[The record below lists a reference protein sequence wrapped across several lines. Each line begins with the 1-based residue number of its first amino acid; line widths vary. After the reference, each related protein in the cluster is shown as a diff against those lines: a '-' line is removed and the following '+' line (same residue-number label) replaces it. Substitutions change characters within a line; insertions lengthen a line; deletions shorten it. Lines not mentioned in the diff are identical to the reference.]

1 MALLLLLPLLVSGF
15 LVCLHDPTVYCRLH
29 RYEGQM
35 LYLQVGRYGIYC
47 FLTAMLVT
55 AALAGLFSHNWGVFC
70 PQWLQSKDATSLVC
84 WPVNTD
90 FMGVLGQLVQDFEIS
105 GKAFSQMAVFLALS
119 GLLTLVMPSLW
130 AFLTVKILKWQLG
143 AGKKEEIAAYLL
155 GESVEHSP
163 ICSTIFDAFVD
174 KDEVM
179 ITMEDRK
186 VYVGY
191 IMDVGAPTEVTGVN
205 QEILLI
211 PTVSGYRDKDTLKV
225 VYTTDYPSDTPLRPI
240 GFRQENIVSISVFS
254 DEVRESFKRADAE
267 RAGEDAAKEKAAK
280 DQLAKA
286 ITELVAVVQAA
297 QIQVV
302 PSPSPDEGNR

>member
-1 MALLLLLPLLVSGF
+1 MAFLLLLPLLVSGF
-15 LVCLHDPTVYCRLH
+15 LVCLKDPTIYCRLH

-47 FLTAMLVT
+47 FLAAMFVT
-55 AALAGLFSHNWGVFC
+55 AALAGLFSHDWGVFC
-70 PQWLQSKDATSLVC
+70 PKWAQTNDAASPVC
-84 WPVNTD
+84 FAVNTD
-90 FMGVLGQLVQDFEIS
+90 FMGALGQMGQDFDIS
-105 GKAFSQMAVFLALS
+105 GKNFSQVGVFLALS
-119 GLLTLVMPSLW
+119 GLLTLAMPGLG
-130 AFLTVKILKWQLG
+130 AFFTVKILKWQLK
-143 AGKKEEIAAYLL
+143 ASKEEEIAAYLL

-163 ICSTIFDAFVD
+163 ICSTLFDAFVD
-174 KDEVM
+174 KEEVM
-179 ITMEDRK
+179 ITMVDRK

-240 GFRQENIVSISVFS
+240 GFRQENIVSISIFS
-254 DEVRESFKRADAE
+254 DEVREAFKRADYE
-267 RAGEDAAKEKAAK
+267 RAGEETAKEKAAK
-280 DQLAKA
+280 DQLVKA

-297 QIQVV
+297 Q
-302 PSPSPDEGNR
+302 R

>member
-1 MALLLLLPLLVSGF
+1 M
-15 LVCLHDPTVYCRLH
+15 CLKDPTIYCRLH

-47 FLTAMLVT
+47 FLAAMFVT
-55 AALAGLFSHNWGVFC
+55 AALAGLFSHDWGVFC
-70 PQWLQSKDATSLVC
+70 PKWAQTNDAASPVC
-84 WPVNTD
+84 FAVNTD
-90 FMGVLGQLVQDFEIS
+90 FMGALGQMGQDFDIS
-105 GKAFSQMAVFLALS
+105 GKNFSQVGVFLALS
-119 GLLTLVMPSLW
+119 GLLTLAMPGLG
-130 AFLTVKILKWQLG
+130 AFFTVKILKWQLK
-143 AGKKEEIAAYLL
+143 ASKEEEIAAYLL

-163 ICSTIFDAFVD
+163 ICSTLFDAFVD
-174 KDEVM
+174 KEEVM
-179 ITMEDRK
+179 ITMVDRK

-240 GFRQENIVSISVFS
+240 GFRQENIVSISIFS
-254 DEVRESFKRADAE
+254 DEVREAFKRADYE
-267 RAGEDAAKEKAAK
+267 RAGEETAKEKAAK
-280 DQLAKA
+280 DQLVKA

-297 QIQVV
+297 Q
-302 PSPSPDEGNR
+302 R

>member
-1 MALLLLLPLLVSGF
+1 MAFLLLLQLLVSGF
-15 LVCLHDPTVYCRLH
+15 LVCLKDPTIYCRLH

-47 FLTAMLVT
+47 FLAAMFVT
-55 AALAGLFSHNWGVFC
+55 AALAGLFSHDWGVFC
-70 PQWLQSKDATSLVC
+70 PKWAQTNDAASPVC
-84 WPVNTD
+84 FAVNTD
-90 FMGVLGQLVQDFEIS
+90 FMGALGQMGQDFDIS
-105 GKAFSQMAVFLALS
+105 GKNFSQVGVFLVLS
-119 GLLTLVMPSLW
+119 GLLTLAMPGLG
-130 AFLTVKILKWQLG
+130 AFFTVKILKWQLK
-143 AGKKEEIAAYLL
+143 ASKEEEIAAYLL

-163 ICSTIFDAFVD
+163 ICSTLFDAFVD
-174 KDEVM
+174 KEEVM
-179 ITMEDRK
+179 ITMVDRK

-240 GFRQENIVSISVFS
+240 GFRQENIVSISIFS
-254 DEVRESFKRADAE
+254 DEVREAFKRADYE
-267 RAGEDAAKEKAAK
+267 RAGEETAKEKAAK
-280 DQLAKA
+280 DQLVKA

-297 QIQVV
+297 Q
-302 PSPSPDEGNR
+302 R

>member
-1 MALLLLLPLLVSGF
+1 MAFLLLLPLLVSGF
-15 LVCLHDPTVYCRLH
+15 LVCLKDPTIYCRLH

-47 FLTAMLVT
+47 FLAAMFVT
-55 AALAGLFSHNWGVFC
+55 AALAGLFLHDWGVFC
-70 PQWLQSKDATSLVC
+70 PKWAQTNDAASPVC
-84 WPVNTD
+84 FAVNTD
-90 FMGVLGQLVQDFEIS
+90 FMGALGQMGQDFDIS
-105 GKAFSQMAVFLALS
+105 GKNFSQVGVFLALS
-119 GLLTLVMPSLW
+119 GLLTLAMPGLG
-130 AFLTVKILKWQLG
+130 AFFTVKILKWQLK
-143 AGKKEEIAAYLL
+143 ASKEEEIAAYLL

-163 ICSTIFDAFVD
+163 ICSTLFDAFVD
-174 KDEVM
+174 KEEVM
-179 ITMEDRK
+179 ITMVDRK

-240 GFRQENIVSISVFS
+240 GFRQENIVSISIFS
-254 DEVRESFKRADAE
+254 DEVREAFKRADYE
-267 RAGEDAAKEKAAK
+267 RAGEETAKEKAAK
-280 DQLAKA
+280 DQLVKA

-297 QIQVV
+297 Q
-302 PSPSPDEGNR
+302 R

>member
-1 MALLLLLPLLVSGF
+1 MAFLLLLPLLVSGF
-15 LVCLHDPTVYCRLH
+15 FVCLKDPTIYCRLH

-47 FLTAMLVT
+47 FLAAMFVT
-55 AALAGLFSHNWGVFC
+55 AALAGLFSHDWGVFC
-70 PQWLQSKDATSLVC
+70 PKWAQTNDAASPVC
-84 WPVNTD
+84 FAVNTD
-90 FMGVLGQLVQDFEIS
+90 FMGALGQMGQDFDIS
-105 GKAFSQMAVFLALS
+105 GKNFSQVGVFLVLS
-119 GLLTLVMPSLW
+119 GLLTLAMPGLG
-130 AFLTVKILKWQLG
+130 AFFTVKILKWQLK
-143 AGKKEEIAAYLL
+143 ASKEEEIAAYLL

-163 ICSTIFDAFVD
+163 ICSTLFDAFVD
-174 KDEVM
+174 KEEVM
-179 ITMEDRK
+179 ITMVDRK

-240 GFRQENIVSISVFS
+240 GFRQENIVSISIFS
-254 DEVRESFKRADAE
+254 DEVREAFKRADYE
-267 RAGEDAAKEKAAK
+267 RAGEETAKEKAAK
-280 DQLAKA
+280 DQLVKA

-297 QIQVV
+297 Q
-302 PSPSPDEGNR
+302 R

>member
-1 MALLLLLPLLVSGF
+1 MAFLLLLPLLVSGF
-15 LVCLHDPTVYCRLH
+15 LVCLKDPTIYCRLH

-47 FLTAMLVT
+47 FLAAMFVT
-55 AALAGLFSHNWGVFC
+55 AALAGLFSHDWGVFC
-70 PQWLQSKDATSLVC
+70 PKWAQTNDAASPVC
-84 WPVNTD
+84 FAVNTD
-90 FMGVLGQLVQDFEIS
+90 FVGALGQMGQDFDIS
-105 GKAFSQMAVFLALS
+105 GKNFSQVGVFLALS
-119 GLLTLVMPSLW
+119 GLLTLAMPGLG
-130 AFLTVKILKWQLG
+130 AFFTVKILKWQLK
-143 AGKKEEIAAYLL
+143 ATKEEEIAAYLL

-163 ICSTIFDAFVD
+163 ICSTLFDAFVD
-174 KDEVM
+174 KEEVM
-179 ITMEDRK
+179 ITMVDRK

-240 GFRQENIVSISVFS
+240 GFRQENIVSISIFS
-254 DEVRESFKRADAE
+254 DEVREAFKRADYE
-267 RAGEDAAKEKAAK
+267 RAGEETAKEKAAK
-280 DQLAKA
+280 DQLVKA

-297 QIQVV
+297 Q
-302 PSPSPDEGNR
+302 R

>member
-1 MALLLLLPLLVSGF
+1 MAFLLLLPLLVSGF
-15 LVCLHDPTVYCRLH
+15 LVCLKDPTVYCRLH

-47 FLTAMLVT
+47 FIAAMFVT
-55 AALAGLFSHNWGVFC
+55 AALAGLFSHDWGMFC
-70 PQWLQSKDATSLVC
+70 PKWAQTADAAAPVC
-84 WPVNTD
+84 FPVNTD
-90 FMGVLGQLVQDFEIS
+90 FMGALGQMGQDFDIA
-105 GKAFSQMAVFLALS
+105 GKSFSQVGVFLALS
-119 GLLTLVMPSLW
+119 GLLTLAMPNLG
-130 AFLTVKILKWQLG
+130 AFLAVKILKWQLG
-143 AGKKEEIAAYLL
+143 ASKKEEIAAYLL

-240 GFRQENIVSISVFS
+240 GFRQQNIVSISVFS

-267 RAGEDAAKEKAAK
+267 RLGEEAAKEKAAR

-286 ITELVAVVQAA
+286 ISELVAVVQAA
-297 QIQVV
+297 Q
-302 PSPSPDEGNR
+302 SR

>member
-1 MALLLLLPLLVSGF
+1 MAFLLLLPLLVSGF
-15 LVCLHDPTVYCRLH
+15 LVCLKDPTIYCRLH

-47 FLTAMLVT
+47 FLAAMFVT
-55 AALAGLFSHNWGVFC
+55 AALAVLFSHDWGVFC
-70 PQWLQSKDATSLVC
+70 PKWAQTNDAASPVC
-84 WPVNTD
+84 FAVNTD
-90 FMGVLGQLVQDFEIS
+90 FMGALGQMGQDFDIS
-105 GKAFSQMAVFLALS
+105 GKNFSQVGVFLVLS
-119 GLLTLVMPSLW
+119 GLLTLAMPGLG
-130 AFLTVKILKWQLG
+130 AFFTVKILKWQLK
-143 AGKKEEIAAYLL
+143 ASKEEEIAAYLL

-163 ICSTIFDAFVD
+163 ICSTLFDAFVD
-174 KDEVM
+174 KEEVM
-179 ITMEDRK
+179 ITMVDRK

-240 GFRQENIVSISVFS
+240 GFRQENIVSISIFS
-254 DEVRESFKRADAE
+254 DEVREAFKRADYE
-267 RAGEDAAKEKAAK
+267 RAGEETAKEKAAK
-280 DQLAKA
+280 DQLVKA

-297 QIQVV
+297 Q
-302 PSPSPDEGNR
+302 R

>member
-1 MALLLLLPLLVSGF
+1 MAFLLLLPLLVSGF
-15 LVCLHDPTVYCRLH
+15 LVCLKDPTIYCRLH

-47 FLTAMLVT
+47 FLAAMFVT
-55 AALAGLFSHNWGVFC
+55 AALAGLFSYDWGVFC
-70 PQWLQSKDATSLVC
+70 AKWAQTTDATSPVC
-84 WPVNTD
+84 FAVNTD
-90 FMGVLGQLVQDFEIS
+90 FMGALGQMGQDFDIT
-105 GKAFSQMAVFLALS
+105 GKNFSQVGVFLALS
-119 GLLTLVMPSLW
+119 GLLTLAMPSLG
-130 AFLTVKILKWQLG
+130 AFLTVKILKWQLK
-143 AGKKEEIAAYLL
+143 ASKEEEIAAYLL

-163 ICSTIFDAFVD
+163 ICSTLFDAFVD
-174 KDEVM
+174 KEEVM
-179 ITMEDRK
+179 ITMVDRK

-240 GFRQENIVSISVFS
+240 GFRQENIVSISIFS
-254 DEVRESFKRADAE
+254 DEVREAFKRADSE
-267 RAGEDAAKEKAAK
+267 RAGEEAAKEKAAK
-280 DQLAKA
+280 DQLVKA

-297 QIQVV
+297 QLAPEVSN
-302 PSPSPDEGNR
+302 PSQCP

>member
-1 MALLLLLPLLVSGF
+1 MAFLLLLPLLVSGF
-15 LVCLHDPTVYCRLH
+15 LVCLKDPTIYCRLH

-47 FLTAMLVT
+47 FLAAMFVT
-55 AALAGLFSHNWGVFC
+55 AALAGLLSHDWGVFC
-70 PQWLQSKDATSLVC
+70 PKWAQTKDAVSPVC
-84 WPVNTD
+84 FAVNTD
-90 FMGVLGQLVQDFEIS
+90 FMGALGQMGQDFDIT
-105 GKAFSQMAVFLALS
+105 GKNFSQVGVFLALS
-119 GLLTLVMPSLW
+119 GLLTLAMPSLG
-130 AFLTVKILKWQLG
+130 AFLTVKILKWQLK
-143 AGKKEEIAAYLL
+143 ASKEEEIAAYLL

-163 ICSTIFDAFVD
+163 ICSTLFDAFVD
-174 KDEVM
+174 KEEVM
-179 ITMEDRK
+179 IMMVDRK

-240 GFRQENIVSISVFS
+240 GFRQENIVSISIFS
-254 DEVRESFKRADAE
+254 DEVREAFKRADSE
-267 RAGEDAAKEKAAK
+267 RAGEEAAKEKAAK
-280 DQLAKA
+280 DQLVKA

-297 QIQVV
+297 QLAPEVSN
-302 PSPSPDEGNR
+302 PSQCP

>member
-1 MALLLLLPLLVSGF
+1 MAFLLLLPLLVSGF
-15 LVCLHDPTVYCRLH
+15 LVCLKDPTIYCRLH

-47 FLTAMLVT
+47 FLAAMFVT
-55 AALAGLFSHNWGVFC
+55 AALAGLFSHDWGVFC
-70 PQWLQSKDATSLVC
+70 PKWAQTNDAASPVC
-84 WPVNTD
+84 FAVNTD
-90 FMGVLGQLVQDFEIS
+90 FMGALGQMGQDFDIS
-105 GKAFSQMAVFLALS
+105 GKNFSQVGVFLALS
-119 GLLTLVMPSLW
+119 GLLTLAMPGLG
-130 AFLTVKILKWQLG
+130 AFFTVKILKWQLK
-143 AGKKEEIAAYLL
+143 ASKEEEIAAYLL

-163 ICSTIFDAFVD
+163 ICSTLFDAFVD
-174 KDEVM
+174 KEEVM
-179 ITMEDRK
+179 ITMADRK

-240 GFRQENIVSISVFS
+240 GFRQENIVSISIFS
-254 DEVRESFKRADAE
+254 EEVREAFKRADSE
-267 RAGEDAAKEKAAK
+267 RAGEESAKEKAAK
-280 DQLAKA
+280 DQLVKA

-297 QIQVV
+297 
-302 PSPSPDEGNR
+302 RR

>member
-1 MALLLLLPLLVSGF
+1 MAFLLLLPLLVSGF
-15 LVCLHDPTVYCRLH
+15 LVCLKDPTIYCRLH

-47 FLTAMLVT
+47 FLAAMFVT
-55 AALAGLFSHNWGVFC
+55 AALAGLFPHDWGVFC
-70 PQWLQSKDATSLVC
+70 PKWAQTNDAASPVC
-84 WPVNTD
+84 FAVNTD
-90 FMGVLGQLVQDFEIS
+90 FMGALGQMGQDFDIS
-105 GKAFSQMAVFLALS
+105 GKNFSQVGVFLALS
-119 GLLTLVMPSLW
+119 GLLTLAMPGLG
-130 AFLTVKILKWQLG
+130 AFFTVKILKWQLK
-143 AGKKEEIAAYLL
+143 ASKEEEIAAYLL

-163 ICSTIFDAFVD
+163 ICSTLFDAFVD
-174 KDEVM
+174 KEEVM
-179 ITMEDRK
+179 ITMVDRK

-240 GFRQENIVSISVFS
+240 GFRQENIVSISIFS
-254 DEVRESFKRADAE
+254 DEVREAFKRADYE
-267 RAGEDAAKEKAAK
+267 RAGEETAKEKAAK
-280 DQLAKA
+280 DQLVKA

-297 QIQVV
+297 
-302 PSPSPDEGNR
+302 RR

>member
-1 MALLLLLPLLVSGF
+1 MAFLLLLPLLVSGF
-15 LVCLHDPTVYCRLH
+15 LVCLKDPTIYCRLH

-47 FLTAMLVT
+47 FLAAMFVT
-55 AALAGLFSHNWGVFC
+55 AALAGLFSHDWGVFC
-70 PQWLQSKDATSLVC
+70 PKWAQTNDAASPVC
-84 WPVNTD
+84 FAVNTD
-90 FMGVLGQLVQDFEIS
+90 FMGALGQMGQDFDIS
-105 GKAFSQMAVFLALS
+105 GKNFSQVGVFLALS
-119 GLLTLVMPSLW
+119 GLLTLAMPGLG
-130 AFLTVKILKWQLG
+130 AFFTVKILKWQLK
-143 AGKKEEIAAYLL
+143 ASKEEEIAAYLL

-163 ICSTIFDAFVD
+163 ICSTLFDAFVD
-174 KDEVM
+174 KEEVM
-179 ITMEDRK
+179 ITMVDRK

-240 GFRQENIVSISVFS
+240 GFRQENIVSISIFS
-254 DEVRESFKRADAE
+254 DEVREAFKRADYE
-267 RAGEDAAKEKAAK
+267 RASEETAKDKAAK
-280 DQLAKA
+280 DQLVKA

-297 QIQVV
+297 Q
-302 PSPSPDEGNR
+302 R

>member
-1 MALLLLLPLLVSGF
+1 MLPLLVSGF
-15 LVCLHDPTVYCRLH
+15 LVCLKDPTIYCRLH

-47 FLTAMLVT
+47 FLAAMFVT
-55 AALAGLFSHNWGVFC
+55 AALAGLFSHDWGVFC
-70 PQWLQSKDATSLVC
+70 PKWAQTNDAASPVC
-84 WPVNTD
+84 FAVNTD
-90 FMGVLGQLVQDFEIS
+90 FVGALGQMGQDFDIS
-105 GKAFSQMAVFLALS
+105 GKNFSQVGVFLALS
-119 GLLTLVMPSLW
+119 GLLTLAMPGLG
-130 AFLTVKILKWQLG
+130 AFFTVKILKWQLK
-143 AGKKEEIAAYLL
+143 ATKEEEIAAYLL

-163 ICSTIFDAFVD
+163 ICSTLFDAFVD
-174 KDEVM
+174 KEEVM
-179 ITMEDRK
+179 ITMVDRK

-240 GFRQENIVSISVFS
+240 GFRQENIVSISIFS
-254 DEVRESFKRADAE
+254 DEVREAFKRADYE
-267 RAGEDAAKEKAAK
+267 RAGEETAKEKAAK
-280 DQLAKA
+280 DQLVKA

-297 QIQVV
+297 Q
-302 PSPSPDEGNR
+302 R